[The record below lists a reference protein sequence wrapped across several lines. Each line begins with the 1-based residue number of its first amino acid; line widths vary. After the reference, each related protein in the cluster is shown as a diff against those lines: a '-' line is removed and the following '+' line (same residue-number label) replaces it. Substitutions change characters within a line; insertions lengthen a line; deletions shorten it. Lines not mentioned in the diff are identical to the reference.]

1 MTWTNFAIAPRR
13 RLIATALM
21 YGLTLTVRLTSAA
34 GEEGS
39 VHVQAAQCA
48 AYASTFTFHN
58 ERPATPA
65 SRMADLQRSSWSRSC
80 RAECEPAE
88 PT

>member
-1 MTWTNFAIAPRR
+1 MTWTSFAIAPRR

-21 YGLTLTVRLTSAA
+21 YGLSLTVRLTSAA
-34 GEEGS
+34 GEDGS
-39 VHVQAAQCA
+39 VPVQAAQCA
-48 AYASTFTFHN
+48 AFASTPFN

-65 SRMADLQRSSWSRSC
+65 FRMVDLQRSSRSRSC
-80 RAECEPAE
+80 QAGCEPAL

>member
-48 AYASTFTFHN
+48 ASTFHN

-65 SRMADLQRSSWSRSC
+65 F
-80 RAECEPAE
+80 PHG
-88 PT
+88 